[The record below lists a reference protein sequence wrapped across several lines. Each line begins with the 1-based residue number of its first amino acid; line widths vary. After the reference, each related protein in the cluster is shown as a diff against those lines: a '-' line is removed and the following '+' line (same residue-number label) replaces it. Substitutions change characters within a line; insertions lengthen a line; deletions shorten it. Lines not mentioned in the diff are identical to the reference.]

1 MTGAVTGDVLTDS
14 VGDVL
19 RNINGDLLTDNDED
33 LDEDVAGDGLAL
45 MSVTL
50 E

>member
-1 MTGAVTGDVLTDS
+1 VTGAVTGDVLTDS
-14 VGDVL
+14 VGNVI
-19 RNINGDLLTDNDED
+19 RNMNGDFLTDDDED

-45 MSVTL
+45 MTVTL